1 MTWQLDATALSALL
15 DAREITPLRLLE
27 QSLGRIDA
35 LEPVLNAFTHVDRDG
50 ALAAAT
56 AATARQA
63 AGARLGPLDG
73 IPVSVKDNIF
83 VAGLPARWGSLLFR
97 EYIPDRD
104 DICVERL
111 RAAGAV
117 IVGKTTTPEL
127 AMLGRTDSRLSGVT
141 RSPWDPALTPGGS
154 SGGAS
159 ASVAA
164 GVTTLAIGTDMGG
177 STRLPASYTGLVG
190 MRPSTGRIPRRFG
203 FPATAIDFQVIGP
216 FARTMRDMRL
226 LYGAL
231 AGPDPRDPYSLRF
244 PPAPDVTP
252 DRRLRIGWF
261 TTIGDEGATPEVA
274 ASVATAVGGLAGA
287 NCQVTPVSAPFN
299 LGALRAFH
307 AVLTSAAEARVMV
320 RFPDRWRAETCE
332 NVRAAAERGLAISA
346 AAYVDALDAL
356 ATWRADLTAAWGEY
370 DALIAPTAAAPAWR
384 AEDEAPPGLTP
395 ATQGMF
401 GAWVNAAGLPGISV
415 PGQPHPDR
423 RPIGVQ
429 IVAPFGHDAV
439 VLEIAQ
445 RLETLAPW
453 ADRWPA
459 MAITVRNAAL
469 ARPDVLVA
477 VGHSKA
483 AGPLGRFAPRLV
495 AQAKR
500 FIPRRQT

>member
-15 DAREITPLRLLE
+15 DARETTPLRLLE
-27 QSLGRIDA
+27 QSLGRLDA

-50 ALAAAT
+50 AMAAAT

-63 AGARLGPLDG
+63 TGARLGPLDG

-83 VAGLPARWGSLLFR
+83 VAGLPAQWGSLLFR
-97 EYIPDRD
+97 DHIPDRD

-117 IVGKTTTPEL
+117 IIGKTTTPEL
-127 AMLGRTDSRLSGVT
+127 AMLGRTDSRLSGIT

-164 GVTTLAIGTDMGG
+164 GITTLAIGTDMGG

-190 MRPSTGRIPRRFG
+190 MRPSMGRIPRRYG
-203 FPATAIDFQVIGP
+203 FPATCIDFQVIGP

-226 LYGAL
+226 LYGVL
-231 AGPDPRDPYSLRF
+231 AGPDTRDPYSERF
-244 PPAPDVTP
+244 ASDPAVTP
-252 DRRLRIGWF
+252 QRRLRIGWF
-261 TTIGDEGATPEVA
+261 TTIGQEGATPEVS
-274 ASVATAVGGLAGA
+274 ASVAAAVAGLAGA
-287 NCQVTPVSAPFN
+287 NCEIAQVTAPFD
-299 LGALRAFH
+299 LGALRGFH
-307 AVLTSAAEARVMV
+307 AVLTAAAAARIVT
-320 RFPDRWRAETCE
+320 RFPDRWRADTCD
-332 NVRAAAERGLAISA
+332 NVRAAAERGLALSA

-356 ATWRADLTAAWGEY
+356 AAWRADITAAWGDY
-370 DALIAPTAAAPAWR
+370 DALIVPTAAAPAWR
-384 AEDEAPPGLTP
+384 AENEAPPGLTP

-401 GAWVNAAGLPGISV
+401 GAWINAAGLPGISV
-415 PGQPHPDR
+415 PGQPHPDG

-439 VLEIAQ
+439 VLDIAQ

-459 MAITVRNAAL
+459 MALTV
-469 ARPDVLVA
+469 
-477 VGHSKA
+477 
-483 AGPLGRFAPRLV
+483 
-495 AQAKR
+495 
-500 FIPRRQT
+500 

>member
-15 DAREITPLRLLE
+15 DARETTPLKLLE
-27 QSLGRIDA
+27 QTLARLDA
-35 LEPVLNAFTHVDRDG
+35 FEPVLNAFTHVDREG

-56 AATARQA
+56 ASAARQT
-63 AGARLGPLDG
+63 AGTRLGPLDG

-83 VAGLPARWGSLLFR
+83 VAGLPARWGSLLFKDFV
-97 EYIPDRD
+97 PDRD

-127 AMLGRTDSRLSGVT
+127 AMMGRTESRLSGVT

-177 STRLPASYTGLVG
+177 STRLPAAYTGLVG

-203 FPATAIDFQVIGP
+203 FPATCIDFQVIGP
-216 FARTMRDMRL
+216 FARTMRDMEL
-226 LYGAL
+226 LYGVL
-231 AGPDPRDPYSLRF
+231 AGPDPRDPYSQRF
-244 PPAPDVTP
+244 SPDP
-252 DRRLRIGWF
+252 SARRLKLGWF
-261 TTIGDEGATPEVA
+261 TAIGDEGATPEVA
-274 ASVATAVGGLAGA
+274 ASVAAAVAGLAGM
-287 NCQVTPVSAPFN
+287 NCDVAEVSAPFD
-299 LGALRAFH
+299 LAALRAFH
-307 AVLTSAAEARVMV
+307 ATLTAAAAARIVA
-320 RFPDRWRAETCE
+320 RFPDRWRAETCD
-332 NVRAAAERGLAISA
+332 NVRAAAERGLAITA

-356 ATWRADLTAAWGEY
+356 AIWRADVTSAWGDY
-370 DALIAPTAAAPAWR
+370 DALIVPTAAAPAWR

-401 GAWVNAAGLPGISV
+401 GAWINAAGLPGISV
-415 PGQPHPDR
+415 PGQPHPDG

-429 IVAPFGHDAV
+429 IVAPFGHDTV
-439 VLEIAQ
+439 VLDIAQ

-453 ADRWPA
+453 ADRWPK
-459 MAITVRNAAL
+459 L
-469 ARPDVLVA
+469 A
-477 VGHSKA
+477 
-483 AGPLGRFAPRLV
+483 
-495 AQAKR
+495 
-500 FIPRRQT
+500 IPRPVANSESSD

>member
-1 MTWQLDATALSALL
+1 MTRQLDATALSALL
-15 DAREITPLRLLE
+15 DAKEVTPLRLLE
-27 QSLGRIDA
+27 QALGRLDA

-56 AATARQA
+56 AATERQTS
-63 AGARLGPLDG
+63 GRRLGPLDG

-83 VAGLPARWGSLLFR
+83 VAGLPACWGSLLFR
-97 EYIPDRD
+97 DFVPDHD

-127 AMLGRTDSRLSGVT
+127 AMLGRTDSKLSGIT

-177 STRLPASYTGLVG
+177 STRLPAAYTGLVG
-190 MRPSTGRIPRRFG
+190 MRPSTGRIPRRYG
-203 FPATAIDFQVIGP
+203 FPATCIDFQVIGP

-226 LYGAL
+226 LYGVL
-231 AGPDPRDPYSLRF
+231 SGPDARDPYSQRF
-244 PPAPDVTP
+244 SQAPYVTP
-252 DRRLRIGWF
+252 HRRLRIGWF
-261 TTIGDEGATPEVA
+261 TAIGDEGATAEVA
-274 ASVATAVGGLAGA
+274 ASVAAAVGGLAGA
-287 NCQVTPVSAPFN
+287 NCDVVPVEAPFD
-299 LGALRAFH
+299 LGALRGFH
-307 AVLTSAAEARVMV
+307 AVLTAAAAARIVV
-320 RFPDRWRAETCE
+320 RFPDRWRNETCD

-346 AAYVDALDAL
+346 PDYVNALDAL
-356 ATWRADLTAAWGEY
+356 AAWRADITAAWGEY
-370 DALIAPTAAAPAWR
+370 DALICPTAAAPAWR

-395 ATQGMF
+395 MTQGMF
-401 GAWVNAAGLPGISV
+401 GAWINAAGLPGISV
-415 PGQPHPDR
+415 PGQPHPDG

-459 MAITVRNAAL
+459 MALSV
-469 ARPDVLVA
+469 
-477 VGHSKA
+477 
-483 AGPLGRFAPRLV
+483 
-495 AQAKR
+495 
-500 FIPRRQT
+500 

>member
-1 MTWQLDATALSALL
+1 MTWQLDATALSARL

-27 QSLGRIDA
+27 QTLARLDA

-50 ALAAAT
+50 ALAAARS
-56 AATARQA
+56 ATDRQA
-63 AGARLGPLDG
+63 AGKRLGLLDG
-73 IPVSVKDNIF
+73 VPVSVKDNIF

-97 EYIPDRD
+97 DFIPDRD
-104 DICVERL
+104 DVCVERL

-127 AMLGRTDSRLSGVT
+127 AMLGRTDSRLSGIT

-164 GVTTLAIGTDMGG
+164 GVTPLAIGTDMGG
-177 STRLPASYTGLVG
+177 STRLPASYTGLLG

-216 FARTMRDMRL
+216 FARTVRDMRL
-226 LYGAL
+226 LYNVL
-231 AGPDPRDPYSLRF
+231 AGPDPRDPYSERF
-244 PPAPDVTP
+244 PPAPDVSP
-252 DRRLRIGWF
+252 NRRFRIGWF
-261 TTIGDEGATPEVA
+261 TSIGDEGAVPEVA
-274 ASVATAVGGLAGA
+274 ASVAAAVAGLAGA
-287 NCQVTPVSAPFN
+287 NCQLAEVSAPFD

-307 AVLTSAAEARVMV
+307 AVLTAAAAARVV
-320 RFPDRWRAETCE
+320 IRFPDRWRTETCD

-346 AAYVDALDAL
+346 PDYVNALDAL
-356 ATWRADLTAAWGEY
+356 ATWRADVTAAWGDY
-370 DALIAPTAAAPAWR
+370 DALILPTAAAPAWR

-401 GAWVNAAGLPGISV
+401 GAWINAAGLPGISV
-415 PGQPHPDR
+415 PGQPHPDG

-429 IVAPFGHDAV
+429 IVAPFGQDAV
-439 VLEIAQ
+439 VLELAQ

-459 MAITVRNAAL
+459 MALTV
-469 ARPDVLVA
+469 
-477 VGHSKA
+477 
-483 AGPLGRFAPRLV
+483 
-495 AQAKR
+495 
-500 FIPRRQT
+500 

>member
-15 DAREITPLRLLE
+15 DARDITPVQLLDQALARL
-27 QSLGRIDA
+27 DA

-50 ALAAAT
+50 ARAAAK

-63 AGARLGPLDG
+63 SGARLGPLDG

-83 VAGLPARWGSLLFR
+83 VGGLPARWGSLLFR
-97 EYIPDRD
+97 DFTPDRD

-117 IVGKTTTPEL
+117 IIGKTTTPEL
-127 AMLGRTDSRLSGVT
+127 AMLGRTDSRLSGIT

-164 GVTTLAIGTDMGG
+164 GITTLAIGTDMGG
-177 STRLPASYTGLVG
+177 STRLPAAYTGLVG

-203 FPATAIDFQVIGP
+203 FPATCIDFQVIGP

-231 AGPDPRDPYSLRF
+231 AGADKRDPYSQRF

-252 DRRLRIGWF
+252 GRRIRIGWF
-261 TTIGDEGATPEVA
+261 TAIGAEGATPEVA
-274 ASVATAVGGLAGA
+274 SSVAAAVAGLAGA
-287 NCQVTPVSAPFN
+287 NCAVAPVSAPFD

-307 AVLTSAAEARVMV
+307 ATLTAAAAARIVV
-320 RFPDRWRAETCE
+320 RLPDRWRAETCD
-332 NVRAAAERGLAISA
+332 NVRAAAERGLAITA
-346 AAYVDALDAL
+346 ASYVDALDAL
-356 ATWRADLTAAWGEY
+356 AAWRADVTEAWGDY
-370 DALIAPTAAAPAWR
+370 DALILPTAAAPAWR
-384 AEDEAPPGLTP
+384 AEDAAPPGLTP

-401 GAWVNAAGLPGISV
+401 GAWINAAGLPGISV
-415 PGQPHPDR
+415 PGQPHPDG

-429 IVAPFGHDAV
+429 IVAPFGHDEV

-445 RLETLAPW
+445 RVETLAPW

-459 MAITVRNAAL
+459 MALTV
-469 ARPDVLVA
+469 
-477 VGHSKA
+477 
-483 AGPLGRFAPRLV
+483 
-495 AQAKR
+495 
-500 FIPRRQT
+500 

>member
-1 MTWQLDATALSALL
+1 MTWRLDATAMSALL
-15 DAREITPLRLLE
+15 DAREATPLELLDQALARL
-27 QSLGRIDA
+27 DA
-35 LEPVLNAFTHVDRDG
+35 LEPVLNSFTHVDRDG
-50 ALAAAT
+50 ALAAAKT
-56 AATARQA
+56 SIARQA
-63 AGARLGPLDG
+63 GGTRLSPLDG

-97 EYIPDRD
+97 DHVPDRD

-117 IVGKTTTPEL
+117 IIDKTTTSEL
-127 AMLGRTDSRLSGVT
+127 AMLGRTDSRLSGIT

-164 GVTTLAIGTDMGG
+164 GVTPLAIGTDMGG

-190 MRPSTGRIPRRFG
+190 MRPSTGRIARRFG
-203 FPATAIDFQVIGP
+203 FPATCIDFQVIGP
-216 FARTMRDMRL
+216 FARTMRDVRL
-226 LYGAL
+226 LYGVP
-231 AGPDPRDPYSLRF
+231 AGPDARDPYSQRF
-244 PPAPDVTP
+244 PPAPDVTT
-252 DRRLRIGWF
+252 RRLRIGWF
-261 TTIGDEGATPEVA
+261 TAIGHECATPEVA
-274 ASVATAVGGLAGA
+274 VSVAVAVGGLAGA
-287 NCQVTPVSAPFN
+287 NCEVAPASAPFD
-299 LGALRAFH
+299 LGALRTFH
-307 AVLTSAAEARVMV
+307 ATLTAAAAARVV
-320 RFPDRWRAETCE
+320 ARFPDRWRAETCD
-332 NVRAAAERGLAISA
+332 NVLAAAERGLAISA
-346 AAYVDALDAL
+346 AAYVDTLDAL
-356 ATWRADLTAAWGEY
+356 AAWRADVTAAWGDY
-370 DALIAPTAAAPAWR
+370 DALILPTAAAPAWR

-415 PGQPHPDR
+415 PGQPHPDG

-459 MAITVRNAAL
+459 MAMTV
-469 ARPDVLVA
+469 
-477 VGHSKA
+477 
-483 AGPLGRFAPRLV
+483 
-495 AQAKR
+495 
-500 FIPRRQT
+500 

>member
-1 MTWQLDATALSALL
+1 MRNTLFEGEKHMTWQLDATALSALL
-15 DAREITPLRLLE
+15 DAREITPIRLLE
-27 QSLGRIDA
+27 QSLSRLDA
-35 LEPVLNAFTHVDRDG
+35 LDPALNAFTHVDRKG
-50 ALAAAT
+50 ALAAAR
-56 AATARQA
+56 AAAARQA
-63 AGARLGPLDG
+63 ADARLGPLDG

-83 VAGLPARWGSLLFR
+83 VAGLPAQWGSLLFR
-97 EYIPDRD
+97 DYIPDRD

-141 RSPWDPALTPGGS
+141 RNPWDRALTPGGS

-164 GVTTLAIGTDMGG
+164 GITTLAIGTDMGG

-190 MRPSTGRIPRRFG
+190 MRPSTGRIARRYG
-203 FPATAIDFQVIGP
+203 FPATCLDFQVIGP

-226 LYGAL
+226 LYGVL

-244 PPAPDVTP
+244 PPAPDVTSG
-252 DRRLRIGWF
+252 RRLRIGWF
-261 TTIGDEGATPEVA
+261 TGIGDEGATPEVA
-274 ASVATAVGGLAGA
+274 ASVAAAIAGLAGA
-287 NCQVTPVSAPFN
+287 DCQVAQVSAPFD

-307 AVLTSAAEARVMV
+307 AVLTAAAAARIVN
-320 RFPDRWRAETCE
+320 RFPDRWRAETCD
-332 NVRAAAERGLAISA
+332 NVRAAAERGLALSA

-356 ATWRADLTAAWGEY
+356 AAWRSDVTTAWGDY
-370 DALIAPTAAAPAWR
+370 DALIVPTAAAPAWR

-401 GAWVNAAGLPGISV
+401 GAWVNAAGLPGIGV
-415 PGQPHPDR
+415 PGQPHPDG

-453 ADRWPA
+453 ASRWPA
-459 MAITVRNAAL
+459 IAL
-469 ARPDVLVA
+469 SNQRLRP
-477 VGHSKA
+477 
-483 AGPLGRFAPRLV
+483 
-495 AQAKR
+495 
-500 FIPRRQT
+500 

>member
-15 DAREITPLRLLE
+15 DARETTPLQLLE
-27 QSLGRIDA
+27 HSFARLDA

-50 ALAAAT
+50 ASAAAT

-63 AGARLGPLDG
+63 AGSRLGPLDG

-83 VAGLPARWGSLLFR
+83 VAGLPARWGSLLYR
-97 EYIPDRD
+97 DHVPDRD

-117 IVGKTTTPEL
+117 IIGKTTTPEL

-164 GVTTLAIGTDMGG
+164 GITPLAIGTDMGG
-177 STRLPASYTGLVG
+177 STRLPAAYTGLLG

-203 FPATAIDFQVIGP
+203 FPATCIDFQVIGP

-226 LYGAL
+226 LYGVL
-231 AGPDPRDPYSLRF
+231 AGPDPRDPYSERF
-244 PPAPDVTP
+244 PPPPDATTG
-252 DRRLRIGWF
+252 RRLRIGWF
-261 TTIGDEGATPEVA
+261 IAIGDESATLEVA
-274 ASVATAVGGLAGA
+274 ASVAAAVHALAGA
-287 NCQVTPVSAPFN
+287 NCTITPVSAPFD
-299 LGALRAFH
+299 LGALRSFH
-307 AVLTSAAEARVMV
+307 ATLTAAAAARIVV
-320 RFPDRWRAETCE
+320 RFPDRWRAETCD

-346 AAYVDALDAL
+346 GTYVGALDVL
-356 ATWRADLTAAWGEY
+356 AAWRSDVTAAWGNY
-370 DALIAPTAAAPAWR
+370 DALILPTAAAPAWR
-384 AEDEAPPGLTP
+384 AEDDAPPGLSP

-415 PGQPHPDR
+415 PGQPHPDG
-423 RPIGVQ
+423 RPIGIQ
-429 IVAPFGHDAV
+429 IVAPFGYDAV
-439 VLEIAQ
+439 VLEIAE

-453 ADRWPA
+453 ADKWPA
-459 MAITVRNAAL
+459 LASTV
-469 ARPDVLVA
+469 
-477 VGHSKA
+477 
-483 AGPLGRFAPRLV
+483 
-495 AQAKR
+495 
-500 FIPRRQT
+500 